1 MDTVESF
8 IDRWRTAAASERAN
22 YQLFL
27 SELCDLLGVPR
38 PDPATGDSARDNYV
52 FDKPLARPNP
62 DGSTTPGFIDLYK
75 AGCFVLEAKQ
85 GAAADGSTER
95 AGHGRRGTRGWDT
108 ALERA
113 YNQAANY
120 IKDLP
125 AAPGRPP
132 FLIVCDV
139 GHVIELYSEF
149 SRTGGAY
156 VRFPDPQHHRI
167 FLDDLR
173 QPEIRARLKAVW
185 TAPLDLDPARHA
197 AAVTRAVAAR
207 LAELARALEAAGH
220 PATVAAPFIQRCLF
234 TLFAEDVGL
243 LPKGGF
249 QDILKDCL
257 EHPEGFPAMA
267 GQLWREMATGT
278 AFSTILKCLV
288 PYFNG
293 GLFDDTTALPLAKP
307 QIALLHDAARV
318 DWAAVEPAIF
328 GTLLERAL
336 DPRERHKLGAHY
348 TPRSYVE
355 RLVQPTV
362 IQPLREEWDAVR
374 AAAAQL
380 CAKDKEPAA
389 RAAVE
394 KFHRRLCTI
403 RVLDP
408 AC

>member
-207 LAELARALEAAGH
+207 LAELARGAHAAGH
-220 PATVAAPFIQRCLF
+220 PAAVAAPFIQRCLF

-257 EHPEGFPAMA
+257 DHRHGRPALA
-267 GQLWREMATGT
+267 R
-278 AFSTILKCLV
+278 
-288 PYFNG
+288 NG
-293 GLFDDTTALPLAKP
+293 HRHR
-307 QIALLHDAARV
+307 LLHHPQMPR
-318 DWAAVEPAIF
+318 P
-328 GTLLERAL
+328 LLQWR
-336 DPRERHKLGAHY
+336 
-348 TPRSYVE
+348 
-355 RLVQPTV
+355 
-362 IQPLREEWDAVR
+362 PLRRHHR
-374 AAAAQL
+374 APPRQTA
-380 CAKDKEPAA
+380 DRPA
-389 RAAVE
+389 
-394 KFHRRLCTI
+394 
-403 RVLDP
+403 P
-408 AC
+408 